1 MISDIQYSTAY
12 NSLYEQRKRRAI
24 ILWNKPLRILGI
36 LIAIGYAMNMC
47 QGYLTSSTVFL
58 VGSSDINEVNKQGKA
73 KLC

>member
-12 NSLYEQRKRRAI
+12 NYSLYEQCNRRAI
-24 ILWNKPLRILGI
+24 NRPLRIFGI

-58 VGSSDINEVNKQGKA
+58 VGSNDIN
-73 KLC
+73 